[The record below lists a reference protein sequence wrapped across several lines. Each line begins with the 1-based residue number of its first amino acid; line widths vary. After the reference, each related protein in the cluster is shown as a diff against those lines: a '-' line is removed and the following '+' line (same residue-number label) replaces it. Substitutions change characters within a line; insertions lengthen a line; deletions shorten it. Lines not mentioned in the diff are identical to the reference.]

1 VFPITSIVVAAHIDD
16 LLAESAAQRLA
27 KSARVSNRANPFA
40 SALNGVWSILRGP
53 ADHSAGLPKLTDYP
67 FRS

>member
-1 VFPITSIVVAAHIDD
+1 MFPITSLVVAAHIDD

-27 KSARVSNRANPFA
+27 KSARDSSRVNPFA
-40 SALNGVWSILRGP
+40 SALNGVWSILHGADRP
-53 ADHSAGLPKLTDYP
+53 AAVPKLTDYP

>member
-1 VFPITSIVVAAHIDD
+1 MFPITSIVVAAHIDD

-27 KSARVSNRANPFA
+27 KSAKDSSRVNPFA
-40 SALNGVWSILRGP
+40 SALNSVWSILRGP
-53 ADHSAGLPKLTDYP
+53 DHSAGLPKLTDYP

>member
-1 VFPITSIVVAAHIDD
+1 MFPITSIVVAAHIDD
-16 LLAESAAQRLA
+16 LLAESAAERLA
-27 KSARVSNRANPFA
+27 KSAKDSSRVNPFA
-40 SALNGVWSILRGP
+40 SALNSVWSILHGP

>member
-1 VFPITSIVVAAHIDD
+1 MFPITSIVVAAHIDD

-27 KSARVSNRANPFA
+27 KSARHSSRVNPFA
-40 SALNGVWSILRGP
+40 SALNSVWSILHG
-53 ADHSAGLPKLTDYP
+53 ADRSAGLPKLTDYP